1 MTGQQKS
8 ADIFTLQVGT
18 ETTSHLVFSL
28 SICPL
33 GIQITNWKIAYY
45 VKWSLSS
52 VKIVFQLDK
61 LDSKTVQLVWLIK
74 LLDNPFI
81 HFVEWDVIVVFV
93 VWITCQLDN
102 LICGCLNKNNS

>member
-1 MTGQQKS
+1 MVYS
-8 ADIFTLQVGT
+8 MSD
-18 ETTSHLVFSL
+18 
-28 SICPL
+28 
-33 GIQITNWKIAYY
+33 AYN

-52 VKIVFQLDK
+52 VKIVFQLD
-61 LDSKTVQLVWLIK
+61 SSTVQFVWLIN

-93 VWITCQLDN
+93 VWFTCPLDN